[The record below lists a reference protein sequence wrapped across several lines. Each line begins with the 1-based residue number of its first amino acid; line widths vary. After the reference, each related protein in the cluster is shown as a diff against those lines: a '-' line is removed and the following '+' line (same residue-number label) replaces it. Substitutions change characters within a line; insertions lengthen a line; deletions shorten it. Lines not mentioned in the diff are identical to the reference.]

1 MSDYQ
6 KIKNL
11 QIKIQGNRDKLKIEK
26 DYKKREIL
34 NIKIKI
40 DELKIKLERIK

>member
-1 MSDYQ
+1 MIDYH

-40 DELKIKLERIK
+40 DELKIKLERLK